1 MSEVR
6 SPEGRRP
13 SAVSRKLSVRPMT
26 MADKPAV
33 LRISSRIWE
42 GNDYVPLF
50 FDHWVRGGGF
60 WAAELRGR
68 IVGYGKAT
76 EFAPG
81 EWWLEG
87 LRVDPRCRKRG
98 IGKELSRQVL
108 HRTLDERPVSL
119 RLATA
124 DVNRESMHIITTVM
138 GFKPYTQYRFFV
150 GKPEATRPGAR
161 PVRKMGTVPRVRA
174 LRGAV
179 PVFQSHA
186 PLVRPAAREV
196 LDFIQ
201 QSPELSASRGLLQYT
216 WLFRQV
222 SRRYLAE
229 LKKGDHVLGYRV
241 GGRPAGLMIIRPH
254 RYRGNDLDISFV
266 AGSEVAL
273 GAFRSFLYQRARDCD
288 AKNISGMAASKEM
301 AAALKS
307 LGLEPHPHIGRV
319 LVYEYP
325 IQAKVQRTKSEGQSK
340 GEVEKDRNP
349 SYLPFLRLA

>member
-50 FDHWVRGGGF
+50 FDHWVKGGGF

-150 GKPEATRPGAR
+150 GKPEARRPGA
-161 PVRKMGTVPRVRA
+161 
-174 LRGAV
+174 
-179 PVFQSHA
+179 SHA
-186 PLVRPAAREV
+186 PLVRPAAREA
-196 LDFIQ
+196 LDFIR
-201 QSPELSASRGLLQYT
+201 QSPEFSAGRGLLQYT

-222 SRRYLAE
+222 SRRYVAA
-229 LKKGDHVLGYRV
+229 LKRGGHIFGCRV
-241 GGRPAGLMIIRPH
+241 AGRLAGLMILRPH
-254 RYRGNDLDISFV
+254 RYRGTDLDISFV
-266 AGSEVAL
+266 AGSKETL

-288 AKNISGMAASKEM
+288 AKNISGMAASREM

-319 LVYEYP
+319 MVYEYP
-325 IQAKVQRTKSEGQSK
+325 I
-340 GEVEKDRNP
+340 
-349 SYLPFLRLA
+349 